1 MQGRCGKI
9 SRINKTG
16 PTLPKVHI
24 CRLVKQDCNEI
35 FKICLTCD
43 PTKKVCNGGGEDI
56 YGIDEK
62 GKLREWYCFH
72 DDKRL
77 GMTGEGLSFPD
88 YILVKYG
95 GSHCGDLI
103 WDKGHAEW
111 HTNVPESVKRTL
123 LKYWVIDYFEAE
135 LGPAKDPRAR
145 SFDDYK
151 WVFNLEIN
159 QLADEYELGIGK
171 KEHILEEIWENCN
184 KVQGNDTYWWYD
196 HWLKENETQEIG
208 EEVYD
213 PPKVHLETFEV
224 LSAKKL
230 NLKSSRLIIIWF
242 KYYYR

>member
-1 MQGRCGKI
+1 M
-9 SRINKTG
+9 
-16 PTLPKVHI
+16 
-24 CRLVKQDCNEI
+24 
-35 FKICLTCD
+35 
-43 PTKKVCNGGGEDI
+43 GGGEDI
-56 YGIDEK
+56 YRIDEK

-88 YILVKYG
+88 YLLVKYG

-103 WDKGHAEW
+103 WDKRHAEW
-111 HTNVPESVKRTL
+111 CDNNSILSLSTSKIKKSQLDSKPKPRDFTFKEWMLIKVRHTNVPESVKRTL

-159 QLADEYELGIGK
+159 QLANEYELGIGK
-171 KEHILEEIWENCN
+171 KEHILEEIWENCK

-213 PPKVHLETFEV
+213 PPIVHLETFEV
-224 LSAKKL
+224 T
-230 NLKSSRLIIIWF
+230 
-242 KYYYR
+242 KYTFDSGNSFVCVTKETKHTLF